1 MVSQTDFIIHLAGE
15 NRSDNPVHFQTNNV
29 ELTKII
35 CEAVRSAKSQVP
47 IIFASS
53 RQAELDN
60 TYGRSKA
67 SAENILKS

>member
-1 MVSQTDFIIHLAGE
+1 MGVD
-15 NRSDNPVHFQTNNV
+15 R
-29 ELTKII
+29 
-35 CEAVRSAKSQVP
+35 KSQVP

-67 SAENILKS
+67 SAENILKSLSSDTGNPVYIYRLPGFWKIR